1 MTVAGTINDLD
12 THKPNY
18 INWEEGVSGGPGCLC
33 LLGVDYLY
41 GVEGIS
47 NLFFLLFG
55 HLQHDETLMRYQGVY
70 RTAGNCTRNVI
81 CRFFHFAFI
90 FLFEIFKL
98 SRKFTVNEIPFRKR

>member
-18 INWEEGVSGGPGCLC
+18 INREEGVSGGPGCLC

-55 HLQHDETLMRYQGVY
+55 HLQHDETLMRYQVY
-70 RTAGNCTRNVI
+70 IERPETA
-81 CRFFHFAFI
+81 H
-90 FLFEIFKL
+90 EM
-98 SRKFTVNEIPFRKR
+98 